1 VDVRVA
7 DHQVE
12 TGGSVKEHAI
22 QRIEEITEKYYS
34 RAVGA
39 DVTFGK
45 GPYEDYTCD
54 IVAPVTQGV
63 VLKASHRAPTAQ
75 VAFECAADKIEKQL
89 RRYTKR
95 LKEHKPGH
103 DVSPLLEANAA
114 YRVFASTSVDEEAP
128 DNPTIVA
135 ETRVDIPTANVAD
148 AVMMMDLR
156 NTTALMFRNTM
167 SGALNMVYRREDG
180 NIGWV
185 EPNGSEPAESK

>member
-12 TGGSVKEHAI
+12 TGESIKEHAI

-45 GPYEDYTCD
+45 GPYEDFTCD
-54 IVAPVTQGV
+54 IVAPVAQGV

-95 LKEHKPGH
+95 LKEHKPGP
-103 DVSPLLEANAA
+103 DVAPMLEANAA
-114 YRVFASTSVDEEAP
+114 YRVFASTAEQDHAP

-135 ETRVDIPTANVAD
+135 ETKLDIPQVNVAD
-148 AVMMMDLR
+148 AVMLLDLR
-156 NTTALMFRNTM
+156 NTTALMFRNSNT
-167 SGALNMVYRREDG
+167 GELNMVYRREDG

-185 EPNGSEPAESK
+185 EPNES

>member
-1 VDVRVA
+1 MDVRVA

-12 TGGSVKEHAI
+12 TGESIKEHAI

-45 GPYEDYTCD
+45 GPYEDFTCD
-54 IVAPVTQGV
+54 IVAPVAQGV

-89 RRYTKR
+89 RRYTNR
-95 LKEHKPGH
+95 LKDRKPGH
-103 DVSPLLEANAA
+103 DVSPRLEANAA
-114 YRVFASTSVDEEAP
+114 YRVFAAAPEEQEAP

-135 ETRVDIPTANVAD
+135 ETKVDIPQANVAD
-148 AVMMMDLR
+148 AVMLLDLR
-156 NTTALMFRNTM
+156 NTSALMFRNSNT
-167 SGALNMVYRREDG
+167 GELNMVYRREDG

-185 EPNGSEPAESK
+185 EPNES

>member
-1 VDVRVA
+1 VDVHVA

-12 TGGSVKEHAI
+12 TGDSIKEHAI

-39 DVTFGK
+39 NVTFGK
-45 GPYEDYTCD
+45 GPYDDFTCD
-54 IVAPVTQGV
+54 IVAPVAQGV
-63 VLKASHRAPTAQ
+63 VLKAAHRASNPQ

-89 RRYTKR
+89 RRYARR
-95 LKEHKPGH
+95 LKEHNPGR
-103 DVSPLLEANAA
+103 DAAPVIEANAA
-114 YRVFASTSVDEEAP
+114 YRVFAGNREAEEAP

-135 ETRVDIPTANVAD
+135 ETDTDIPQANVAD

-156 NTTALMFRNTM
+156 NTPALMFRNSTT
-167 SGALNMVYRREDG
+167 GEFNMVYQREDG

-185 EPNGSEPAESK
+185 EPNQN

>member
-1 VDVRVA
+1 MDVRVA

-12 TGGSVKEHAI
+12 TGDSIKEHAI
-22 QRIEEITEKYYS
+22 QRIEEITEKYYA

-39 DVTFGK
+39 NVTFGK
-45 GPYEDYTCD
+45 GPYEDFTCD
-54 IVAPVTQGV
+54 IVAPVAQGV

-103 DVSPLLEANAA
+103 DVAPMLEANAA
-114 YRVFASTSVDEEAP
+114 YRVFASTPEQEGAP

-135 ETRVDIPTANVAD
+135 ETNVDIPQANVAD
-148 AVMMMDLR
+148 AVMLLDLR
-156 NTTALMFRNTM
+156 NTTALMFRNSNT
-167 SGALNMVYRREDG
+167 GELNMVYRREDG

-185 EPNGSEPAESK
+185 EPNES

>member
-1 VDVRVA
+1 MDVRVA

-12 TGGSVKEHAI
+12 TGESIKEHAI

-45 GPYEDYTCD
+45 GPYEDFTCD
-54 IVAPVTQGV
+54 IVAPVAQGV

-103 DVSPLLEANAA
+103 DVAPMLEANAA
-114 YRVFASTSVDEEAP
+114 YRVFASAPEQEGAP

-135 ETRVDIPTANVAD
+135 ETKVDIPQANVAD
-148 AVMMMDLR
+148 AVMLLDLR
-156 NTTALMFRNTM
+156 NTTALMFRNSNT
-167 SGALNMVYRREDG
+167 GELNMVYRREDG

-185 EPNGSEPAESK
+185 EPNES

>member
-1 VDVRVA
+1 MDVRVA

-12 TGGSVKEHAI
+12 TGDSIKEHAI

-39 DVTFGK
+39 NVTFGK
-45 GPYEDYTCD
+45 GPYEDFTCD
-54 IVAPVTQGV
+54 IVAPVGQGV
-63 VLKASHRAPTAQ
+63 VLKSSYRAQTPQ

-103 DVSPLLEANAA
+103 DVAPGLEANAA
-114 YRVFASTSVDEEAP
+114 YRVFAAAPQEDEAP
-128 DNPTIVA
+128 DNPAIVA
-135 ETRVDIPTANVAD
+135 ETSVDIPTANVAD
-148 AVMMMDLR
+148 AVMMLDLR
-156 NTTALMFRNTM
+156 NTTALMFRNSNTDE
-167 SGALNMVYRREDG
+167 LNMVYRREDG

-185 EPNGSEPAESK
+185 EPNER

>member
-12 TGGSVKEHAI
+12 TGDSIKEHAI

-45 GPYEDYTCD
+45 GPQNDFTCD
-54 IVAPVTQGV
+54 IVAPVAQGV
-63 VLKASHRAPTAQ
+63 VLKSAHRAPTAQ

-89 RRYTKR
+89 RRYARR
-95 LKEHKPGH
+95 LKEHKSGH
-103 DVSPLLEANAA
+103 DGAPVMDAEAA
-114 YRVFASTSVDEEAP
+114 YRVFAGSDGADEAP
-128 DNPTIVA
+128 DNPAIVA
-135 ETRVDIPTANVAD
+135 ETKVDIPKANVAD
-148 AVMMMDLR
+148 AVMLLDLR
-156 NTTALMFRNTM
+156 NTMALMFRNANT
-167 SGALNMVYRREDG
+167 GELNMVYRREDG

-185 EPNGSEPAESK
+185 EPNER

>member
-12 TGGSVKEHAI
+12 TGDSIKEHAI

-54 IVAPVTQGV
+54 IVAPVAQGV
-63 VLKASHRAPTAQ
+63 VLKASHRAGNPQ

-89 RRYTKR
+89 RRYMRR

-103 DVSPLLEANAA
+103 DVSPRIEANAA
-114 YRVFASTSVDEEAP
+114 YRVFAGTAEAEEAP
-128 DNPTIVA
+128 ENPTIVA
-135 ETRVDIPTANVAD
+135 ETKVDIPEANVAD
-148 AVMMMDLR
+148 AVMMLDLR
-156 NTTALMFRNTM
+156 NTTALMFRNSNT
-167 SGALNMVYRREDG
+167 GELNMVYRRDDG

-185 EPNGSEPAESK
+185 EPHER

>member
-1 VDVRVA
+1 MDVRVA

-12 TGGSVKEHAI
+12 TGDSVKEHAV

-54 IVAPVTQGV
+54 IVAPVAQGV
-63 VLKASHRAPTAQ
+63 VLKASHRAQTAQ
-75 VAFECAADKIEKQL
+75 IAFECAADKIEKQL

-95 LKEHKPGH
+95 LKEHKPGN
-103 DVSPLLEANAA
+103 DVAPRLEANAA
-114 YRVFASTSVDEEAP
+114 YRVFAGTADAAEAP

-135 ETRVDIPTANVAD
+135 ETKVDIPEANVAD
-148 AVMMMDLR
+148 AVMMLDLR
-156 NTTALMFRNTM
+156 NTNALMFRNSNT
-167 SGALNMVYRREDG
+167 GELNMVYRREDG

-185 EPNGSEPAESK
+185 EPH

>member
-12 TGGSVKEHAI
+12 TGDSIKEHAI

-54 IVAPVTQGV
+54 IVAPVAQGV
-63 VLKASHRAPTAQ
+63 VLKASHRAGNPQ

-89 RRYTKR
+89 RRYMRR

-103 DVSPLLEANAA
+103 DVSPRIEANAA
-114 YRVFASTSVDEEAP
+114 YRVFAGTAEAEEAP
-128 DNPTIVA
+128 ENPTIVA
-135 ETRVDIPTANVAD
+135 ETKVDIPEANVAD
-148 AVMMMDLR
+148 AVMMLDLR
-156 NTTALMFRNTM
+156 NTTALMFRNSNT
-167 SGALNMVYRREDG
+167 
-180 NIGWV
+180 
-185 EPNGSEPAESK
+185 GS